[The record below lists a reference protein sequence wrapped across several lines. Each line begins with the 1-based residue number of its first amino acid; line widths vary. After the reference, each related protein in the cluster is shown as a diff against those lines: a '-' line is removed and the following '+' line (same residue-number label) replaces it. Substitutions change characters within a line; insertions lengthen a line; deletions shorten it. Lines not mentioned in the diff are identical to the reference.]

1 MLWHLFIFRPQFF
14 VDDSSESDLDSEHE
28 RCETITEGGL
38 KKAAARWILRHR
50 EAHRIPHAVM
60 ESIVSGAKS
69 LYETALMEVRHQV
82 IQAMKDKHATADT
95 VASVSSVFD
104 TQSQYT
110 CVFKGLETTHK
121 QNTFI
126 KDTFYFVVSDMK
138 YKTSI
143 ILKFF
148 LFAGA
153 CSYSF
158 GYSCVAWQVSDGWH
172 C

>member
-1 MLWHLFIFRPQFF
+1 
-14 VDDSSESDLDSEHE
+14 
-28 RCETITEGGL
+28 
-38 KKAAARWILRHR
+38 
-50 EAHRIPHAVM
+50 M

-69 LYETALMEVRHQV
+69 LYDIALLEVRHQV
-82 IQAMKDKHATADT
+82 IQAMKDAHTTADAVT
-95 VASVSSVFD
+95 SVSSVFD

-121 QNTFI
+121 QNAFI
-126 KDTFYFVVSDMK
+126 KGTFSFVVSDMK

-143 ILKFF
+143 TSQVFP
-148 LFAGA
+148 FAGT

-158 GYSCVAWQVSDGWH
+158 GYSHAAWQVFEGWH